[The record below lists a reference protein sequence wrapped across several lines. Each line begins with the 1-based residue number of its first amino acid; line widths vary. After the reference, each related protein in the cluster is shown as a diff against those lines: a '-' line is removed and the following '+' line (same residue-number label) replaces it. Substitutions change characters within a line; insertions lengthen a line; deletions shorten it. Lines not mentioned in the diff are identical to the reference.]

1 MTFWGKKLFNT
12 RNCLFFAAIFILFS
26 LFTACDK
33 APQTPDITVL
43 PDSISG
49 GVFIVNEGN
58 FTQGNAALGFVN
70 IGLKQRFEDVFKTAN
85 NRNLGDVFQ
94 SMNIINDKAYL
105 VINNSGKIEIINPK
119 TFKSIGTISGLRS
132 PRYIVKIGNNKAY
145 VSDIY
150 DNNIFVIDLQ
160 SNQIIKK
167 IPVKGWVE
175 EMLSLNGNT
184 YTTNVRSNKILVID
198 EFTDEI
204 IDSIETPFAPKN
216 ILKDSANRIWVL
228 CGDANAIDKRHF
240 IIQLDILNKKVE
252 KKLEIITSKTN
263 ADRFKINKEGNTV
276 FWIDEGV
283 FKMNINDSILPG
295 KAIIDKEN
303 RVFYGLGID
312 PKYDEIFV
320 SDYHDSNAKNEVYR
334 YDFNGNLLGK
344 FMSGYFTNGFY
355 FYYN

>member
-1 MTFWGKKLFNT
+1 MKNFIQIFVIS
-12 RNCLFFAAIFILFS
+12 CCFAIFS
-26 LFTACDK
+26 SCDK
-33 APQTPDITVL
+33 APQTADITVL

-58 FTQGNAALGFVN
+58 YTQGNAELGFVN
-70 IGLKQRFEDVFKTAN
+70 IGLKQRMDDVFKSAN
-85 NRNLGDVFQ
+85 NKSLGDVFQ
-94 SMNIINDKAYL
+94 SMNMINDKAYL

-132 PRYIVKIGNNKAY
+132 PRYIIKVGNYKAY

-167 IPVKGWVE
+167 IPVQGWVE

-184 YTTNVRSNKILVID
+184 YITNVRSNKILVID

-204 IDSIETPFAPKN
+204 IDSITTPFAPKN
-216 ILKDSANRIWVL
+216 ILKDTANRIWVL

-240 IIQLDILNKKVE
+240 IVQLDVLNKSVS
-252 KKLEIITSKTN
+252 KKMAIKTPN
-263 ADRFKINKEGNTV
+263 TVANRLRINKDGNTL

-283 FKMNINDSILPG
+283 FKMNVNDTLLP
-295 KAIIDKEN
+295 EN
-303 RVFYGLGID
+303 PLISMDNRIFYGLGID
-312 PKYDEIFV
+312 PKYNEIFV
-320 SDYHDSNAKNEVYR
+320 SDAKDFNSNSDVYR
-334 YDFNGNLLGK
+334 FDFSGQLLGK
-344 FMSGYFTNGFY
+344 FTSGKITSDFY

>member
-1 MTFWGKKLFNT
+1 LKKYQIYTSLRGTKQSHSKIASFLAMTFWGKKLFNT

-33 APQTPDITVL
+33 APQTPDITML

-184 YTTNVRSNKILVID
+184 YTTNVN
-198 EFTDEI
+198 
-204 IDSIETPFAPKN
+204 
-216 ILKDSANRIWVL
+216 
-228 CGDANAIDKRHF
+228 
-240 IIQLDILNKKVE
+240 
-252 KKLEIITSKTN
+252 
-263 ADRFKINKEGNTV
+263 
-276 FWIDEGV
+276 
-283 FKMNINDSILPG
+283 
-295 KAIIDKEN
+295 
-303 RVFYGLGID
+303 
-312 PKYDEIFV
+312 
-320 SDYHDSNAKNEVYR
+320 
-334 YDFNGNLLGK
+334 
-344 FMSGYFTNGFY
+344 
-355 FYYN
+355 

>member
-1 MTFWGKKLFNT
+1 MKNFI
-12 RNCLFFAAIFILFS
+12 RIFVISCCFS
-26 LFTACDK
+26 IFTACDK

-58 FTQGNAALGFVN
+58 YMQGNAALGFVN
-70 IGLKQRFEDVFKTAN
+70 TGLKQRFDDIFKQAN
-85 NRNLGDVFQ
+85 NKNLGDVFQ

-119 TFKSIGTISGLRS
+119 TFKSFGTITGLRS
-132 PRYIVKIGNNKAY
+132 PRYIVKAGNNKAY

-167 IPVKGWVE
+167 IPVQGWVE

-184 YTTNVRSNKILVID
+184 YITNVKNNKILVID

-204 IDSIETPFAPKN
+204 IDSITTPFAPKN
-216 ILKDSANRIWVL
+216 ILKDSANHIWVL

-240 IIQLDILNKKVE
+240 IIQLDILNKNIAKKVAINTPNTAANR
-252 KKLEIITSKTN
+252 L
-263 ADRFKINKEGNTV
+263 RINKEGNTL

-283 FKMNINDSILPG
+283 FKMNVNDTLLPVNPIVS
-295 KAIIDKEN
+295 KDN
-303 RVFYGLGID
+303 RIFYGLGID
-312 PKYDEIFV
+312 PKYNEIFV
-320 SDYHDSNAKNEVYR
+320 SDAKDFNSNSDVYR
-334 YDFNGNLLGK
+334 YSFNGQLLGK
-344 FMSGYFTNGFY
+344 FASGKITGDFY

>member
-1 MTFWGKKLFNT
+1 MFV
-12 RNCLFFAAIFILFS
+12 CFALFS
-26 LFTACDK
+26 SCDK
-33 APQTPDITVL
+33 APQVQDITVL

-70 IGLKQRFEDVFKTAN
+70 IGLKQRLDDVFKKAN
-85 NRNLGDVFQ
+85 NKNLGDVFQ

-132 PRYIVKIGNNKAY
+132 PRYIVKVGNNKAY

-167 IPVKGWVE
+167 IQVQGWVE

-184 YTTNVRSNKILVID
+184 YITNVRSNKILVID

-204 IDSIETPFAPKN
+204 TDSIATPFAPKN
-216 ILKDSANRIWVL
+216 ILKDTSNRIWVL
-228 CGDANAIDKRHF
+228 CGDANAIDKRHY
-240 IIQLDILNKKVE
+240 IIQLDILNKNIA
-252 KKLEIITSKTN
+252 KKLAISTPNTSAN
-263 ADRFKINKEGNTV
+263 RLRINEAGNTL
-276 FWIDEGV
+276 FWIDEGIY
-283 FKMNINDSILPG
+283 KMNINDTLLPMNP
-295 KAIIDKEN
+295 IVYKEN
-303 RVFYGLGID
+303 RIFYGLGID
-312 PKYDEIFV
+312 SKYNEIYV
-320 SDYHDSNAKNEVYR
+320 SDAKDFNSSSDVYR
-334 YDFNGNLLGK
+334 YDFSGQLLGK
-344 FMSGYFTNGFY
+344 FVSGKITGDFY
-355 FYYN
+355 FYYH